1 MDHPGDRDPAD
12 PTGGE
17 RPVRPDTEQYVTSP
31 DAGGQDAALVQSAFD
46 ELGRITFADHSLE
59 SVVRTVTEL
68 TARVLPGEPIASVTI
83 LRGGRATT
91 VASSG
96 ELALQLD
103 EEQYR
108 LGAGPCL
115 SAAAT
120 GQPSEIADTRM
131 DQQWPDFA
139 SVAAKAGCDSL
150 LSYPLPVREQVSGA
164 LNVYARE
171 FTTADQRTRE
181 LLARLTAYAVVPV
194 SNMYLYETAVA
205 RAEHLQSAL
214 DSRAVIDQAKGILM
228 ERFRL
233 TPDAA
238 FQALTRVSMETNTK
252 LRDVAVRFV
261 ATGEFGQ
268 D

>member
-1 MDHPGDRDPAD
+1 M
-12 PTGGE
+12 
-17 RPVRPDTEQYVTSP
+17 TSP
-31 DAGGQDAALVQSAFD
+31 DADGQDAANVRSAFD
-46 ELGRITFADHSLE
+46 ELGRITLAEHSLE

-68 TARVLPGEPIASVTI
+68 TARVLPGEPTASVTI
-83 LRGGRATT
+83 LRGGRAST

-96 ELALQLD
+96 SLALELD

-120 GQPSEIADTRM
+120 GQPSEIADTRT
-131 DQQWPDFA
+131 DQQWPEFA
-139 SVAAKAGCDSL
+139 ALAAEAGCDSMV
-150 LSYPLPVREQVSGA
+150 SYPLPGQERVSGA
-164 LNVYARE
+164 LNVYARQL
-171 FTTADQRTRE
+171 TTADQRTRD

-194 SNMYLYETAVA
+194 SNMYLYEAAVE

-252 LRDVAVRFV
+252 VRDVAMRFV
-261 ATGEFGQ
+261 GSGEFRQ